1 MTKQRTLPVR
11 ALGAEP
17 GLPDIPMLAEWVAEH
32 HGKSGDL
39 ISFQLNQSLAPQLPA
54 GVSMPCCGGIF
65 YQDRIM
71 ECLIGIQNN
80 RAVNE
85 IGIITT
91 AVIEDMAT
99 IIAQKKGVWCALPA
113 PHLLGIQ
120 DAYYGDK
127 DELND
132 AINGVYRTL
141 MRSMRDAGIAGHV
154 LICDQ
159 VDDAEISALT
169 RQKVFFFHPR
179 PDRECLQ
186 TLMEYQRQVAVDT
199 DHLDVVF
206 DLSNEYDLHQV
217 IVMNPDKESIAL
229 SLSRLDPDQV
239 MAGGYCTEG
248 CEQYWKSVVDS
259 AVYLV

>member
-1 MTKQRTLPVR
+1 MVKKRTIPTR
-11 ALGAEP
+11 SLGAEP
-17 GLPDIPMLAEWVAEH
+17 GVVDIPMLASWVAKH
-32 HGKSGDL
+32 RGKSGDL
-39 ISFQLNQSLAPQLPA
+39 ISFQLDQTLTPQLSA
-54 GVSMPCCGGIF
+54 GVSIPCCGGKF
-65 YQDRIM
+65 YRDRIM

-80 RAVNE
+80 QAVNE
-85 IGIITT
+85 IGISTT
-91 AVIEDMAT
+91 PVIEDAVN
-99 IIAQKKGVWCALPA
+99 IVAHKKGAWCALPA

-159 VDDAEISALT
+159 VEDAEISALT

-186 TLMEYQRQVAVDT
+186 TLLEYQRQVAVDT

-206 DLSNEYDLHQV
+206 DLSDEYDLHQV
-217 IVMNPDKESIAL
+217 IVMNSDKESIAL
-229 SLSRLDPDQV
+229 ALSRLDPDQV

-259 AVYLV
+259 AVYIV

>member
-1 MTKQRTLPVR
+1 MVKKRTIPTR
-11 ALGAEP
+11 SLGAEP
-17 GLPDIPMLAEWVAEH
+17 GVVDIPMLASWVAEH
-32 HGKSGDL
+32 RGKSGDL
-39 ISFQLNQSLAPQLPA
+39 ISFQLDQTLTPQLSA
-54 GVSMPCCGGIF
+54 GVSIPCCGGKF

-80 RAVNE
+80 QAVNE
-85 IGIITT
+85 IGISTT
-91 AVIEDMAT
+91 SVIEDAVN
-99 IIAQKKGVWCALPA
+99 IVAHKKGAWCALPA
-113 PHLLGIQ
+113 PHVLGIN
-120 DAYYGDK
+120 DTYYGDD
-127 DELND
+127 DEWCD
-132 AINGVYRTL
+132 AITGVYRTL

-186 TLMEYQRQVAVDT
+186 TLLEYQRQVAVDT

-206 DLSNEYDLHQV
+206 DLSDEYDLHQV
-217 IVMNPDKESIAL
+217 IVMNSDKESIAL
-229 SLSRLDPDQV
+229 ALSRLDPDQV

-259 AVYLV
+259 AVYIV

>member
-1 MTKQRTLPVR
+1 MVKKHTIPTRS
-11 ALGAEP
+11 LGAEP
-17 GLPDIPMLAEWVAEH
+17 GVVDIPMLTSWVAEH
-32 HGKSGDL
+32 RGKSGDL
-39 ISFQLNQSLAPQLPA
+39 MSFQLDQTLAPQLSA
-54 GVSMPCCGGIF
+54 GVSIPCVGGKF

-80 RAVNE
+80 QAVNE
-85 IGIITT
+85 IGINTT
-91 AVIEDMAT
+91 SVIEDAVD
-99 IIAQKKGVWCALPA
+99 IVAQKKGVWCALPA

-120 DAYYGDK
+120 DVYYGDI

-132 AINGVYRTL
+132 AITGVYRTL
-141 MRSMRDAGIAGHV
+141 MRAMRDSGIAGHV

-159 VDDAEISALT
+159 VDEGEISALT
-169 RQKVFFFHPR
+169 RQKVFFFHPG

-186 TLMEYQRQVAVDT
+186 TLLEYQRQVAVDT
-199 DHLDVVF
+199 GHLDVVF

-217 IVMNPDKESIAL
+217 IVMNSDKESITLA
-229 SLSRLDPDQV
+229 LSRLDPDQV

-259 AVYLV
+259 AVYIV

>member
-1 MTKQRTLPVR
+1 MVKKRTIPTR
-11 ALGAEP
+11 SLGAEP
-17 GLPDIPMLAEWVAEH
+17 GVPDIPMLAAWVAEH
-32 HGKSGDL
+32 RGKSGDL
-39 ISFQLNQSLAPQLPA
+39 ISFQLDQSLAPQVSA
-54 GVSMPCCGGIF
+54 GITVPCAGGKF

-71 ECLIGIQNN
+71 ECVIGIQNN
-80 RAVNE
+80 QAVNE
-85 IGIITT
+85 IGISTT
-91 AVIEDMAT
+91 SVMEDMVT
-99 IIAQKKGVWCALPA
+99 IVAQKKGVWCALPA
-113 PHLLGIQ
+113 PHLLGIK

-132 AINGVYRTL
+132 AITGVYRTL

-199 DHLDVVF
+199 GHLDVVF
-206 DLSNEYDLHQV
+206 ALSDEYDLHQV
-217 IVMNPDKESIAL
+217 IVMNADKPSIAL
-229 SLSRLDPDQV
+229 ALSHLDPDQV
-239 MAGGYCTEG
+239 VAGGYCTMG
-248 CEQYWKSVVDS
+248 CEQYWKSVVES
-259 AVYLV
+259 AVYIV